1 MTRHSPKLAKSRLPS
16 DFCQNRSQSKSLS
29 MTPPSYSFHN
39 STLSF
44 TDPWMLF
51 VQDQRKAVQLLKRF
65 KCRIIG
71 ELSNWKLRW
80 FDQLSFFSSD
90 KFNFRFSSRFVKLP
104 CHIVILSFY
113 PIVELH
119 YIVFYGHELHWYCR
133 SDPEWVTW
141 VWHWCYNTWNSE
153 KVASHCLAYIV
164 EIGRCQW
171 KFWSLYCPS

>member
-44 TDPWMLF
+44 TNPLMLF

-80 FDQLSFFSSD
+80 LVVSQTKTGKPKLTNQNWQTKTKTLQKTFKFWRIWRFHPTIWPSFDRELESEVLDLICLFL
-90 KFNFRFSSRFVKLP
+90 FR
-104 CHIVILSFY
+104 
-113 PIVELH
+113 
-119 YIVFYGHELHWYCR
+119 
-133 SDPEWVTW
+133 W
-141 VWHWCYNTWNSE
+141 VWPALPSC
-153 KVASHCLAYIV
+153 C
-164 EIGRCQW
+164 IGLQGIH
-171 KFWSLYCPS
+171 L